1 MKNTMA
7 RSGNQTWLA
16 GEIPEAR
23 GVFQQG
29 TELITATSHNGPLLI

>member
-1 MKNTMA
+1 MA
-7 RSGNQTWLA
+7 RSGKTWLA